1 MPQIGAIEV
10 VCVVLLLI
18 GPGITK
24 MLSCLVL
31 SSLVMGG
38 LYFMYVLED
47 NQFRVVTLLFTLF
60 LLLLRLNMYVP
71 SRQIDK
77 GELVPI
83 SKKKTE
89 DESKKDK

>member
-10 VCVVLLLI
+10 VCGILLLI

-38 LYFMYVLED
+38 LYFMYVLKD
-47 NQFRVVTLLFTLF
+47 NQFRVVTLLFALF

-71 SRQIDK
+71 SRQTDRR
-77 GELVPI
+77 ELVLV
-83 SKKKTE
+83 SEKETE
-89 DESKKDK
+89 DENKKDK

>member
-10 VCVVLLLI
+10 VCGILLLI

-38 LYFMYVLED
+38 LYFMYVLKD
-47 NQFRVVTLLFTLF
+47 NQFRVVTLLFALF

-71 SRQIDK
+71 NRQTNK
-77 GELVPI
+77 GELVLV
-83 SKKKTE
+83 SEKETE
-89 DESKKDK
+89 DENKKDK

>member
-10 VCVVLLLI
+10 VCGILLLI

-38 LYFMYVLED
+38 LYFMYVLKD
-47 NQFRVVTLLFTLF
+47 NQFRVVTLLFALF

-71 SRQIDK
+71 SRQTDK
-77 GELVPI
+77 GELVLV
-83 SKKKTE
+83 SEKETE
-89 DESKKDK
+89 DENKKDK

>member
-10 VCVVLLLI
+10 VCGVLLLI

-83 SKKKTE
+83 SKKKN
-89 DESKKDK
+89 

>member
-10 VCVVLLLI
+10 VCGILLLI

-38 LYFMYVLED
+38 LYFMYVLKD
-47 NQFRVVTLLFTLF
+47 NQFRVVTLLFALF

-71 SRQIDK
+71 SRQTNK
-77 GELVPI
+77 GELVLV
-83 SKKKTE
+83 SEKETE
-89 DESKKDK
+89 DENKKDK

>member
-1 MPQIGAIEV
+1 MLQIGAIEV
-10 VCVVLLLI
+10 VCGILLLI

-38 LYFMYVLED
+38 LYFMYVLKD
-47 NQFRVVTLLFTLF
+47 NQFRVVTLLFALF

-71 SRQIDK
+71 SRQTDK
-77 GELVPI
+77 GELVLV
-83 SKKKTE
+83 SEKETE
-89 DESKKDK
+89 DENKKDK

>member
-10 VCVVLLLI
+10 VCGILLLI

-38 LYFMYVLED
+38 LYFMYVLKD
-47 NQFRVVTLLFTLF
+47 NQFRVVTLLFALF

-71 SRQIDK
+71 SRQTDK
-77 GELVPI
+77 GELVLA
-83 SKKKTE
+83 SEKETE
-89 DESKKDK
+89 DENKKDK